1 MQNIT
6 QGIASMETEGV
17 RAVHAC
23 RVCGNPILHPVL
35 DLGVMALTGRFP
47 APDEA
52 APPAWPVTLV
62 RCDTDAD
69 PRACGTAQLLHD
81 YDQTAFFGPF
91 YGYRSGVTETMR
103 NHLARKAADLARRTG
118 LGANEVVIDIGANDG
133 TLLKAYS
140 FDGLSRIGV
149 DPSAAPFAA
158 EYPADA
164 RLIVDFFPCPS
175 LGPALAG
182 RKAKIVTSVAM
193 FYDVPDPVG
202 FARAVKDV
210 LAPDGIWEIEIAY
223 FPRII
228 EILGYDTTV
237 HEHVMYYGLT
247 QLDWIARAAGM
258 RIVHAE
264 ENTING
270 ASIRVL
276 LTHDTIDA
284 APPPDATV
292 SALLAYEASLGWT
305 TRRPYESFAMRVFAS
320 RDVLLGLFNHWRI
333 EGRRVL
339 GYGASTKGNTVLQYC
354 GIGRGDVPA
363 ILERYPKKFG
373 LTTPGT
379 GIPILPEE
387 EGKAMKPDVLF
398 VLPWQFRAEI
408 EKREAA
414 WVAAGGTLLFAFP
427 TVELITR
434 DGVVKVG
441 PPANGPA

>member
-1 MQNIT
+1 MQNIEA
-6 QGIASMETEGV
+6 GIADVETDGV

-23 RVCGNPILHPVL
+23 RVCGNPHLHPVL

-52 APPAWPVTLV
+52 SPPAWPVTLV
-62 RCDTDAD
+62 RCDTDAV
-69 PRACGTAQLLHD
+69 PQACGTSQLLHD
-81 YDQTAFFGPF
+81 YDQTAFFGSF

-103 NHLARKAADLARRTG
+103 NHLGGKATDLARRTG
-118 LGANEVVIDIGANDG
+118 LQSGDVVIDIGSNDG

-140 FDGLSRIGV
+140 IDGLTRIGV
-149 DPSAAPFAA
+149 DPSAAPFVS
-158 EYPADA
+158 EYPTDA
-164 RLIVDFFPCPS
+164 QLIVDFFPCPA
-175 LGPALAG
+175 LGTALG
-182 RKAKIVTSVAM
+182 SRKAKIVTSVAM
-193 FYDVPDPVG
+193 FYDVPDPVS
-202 FARAVKDV
+202 FARTVKEV
-210 LAPDGIWEIEIAY
+210 LARNGIWEIELAY

-247 QLDWIARAAGM
+247 QLDWIARAASLQ
-258 RIVHAE
+258 IVHAE

-276 LTHDTIDA
+276 LTHAESDTPVDGTV
-284 APPPDATV
+284 AT
-292 SALLAYEASLGWT
+292 LLEYEASLGWST
-305 TRRPYESFAMRVFAS
+305 KRPYEAFAMRVFAS
-320 RDVLLGLFNHWRI
+320 RDVLLGLFSRWRK

-354 GIGRGDVPA
+354 GIGRSDIPA

-379 GIPILPEE
+379 GIPIIPEE
-387 EGKAMKPDVLF
+387 EGKAMNPDVLF

-414 WVAAGGTLLFAFP
+414 WVAAGGILLFAFP

-441 PPANGPA
+441 VLAGGSV